1 MTGLLMQESKQ
12 EQESGQEKHHWTMQR
27 SCFTYETIL
36 ETQAFDDN
44 YKAWDGHIS
53 SSVLQDQQQKNA
65 LWSMP
70 KKINGKQEQRNLEN
84 RGLPERGLTWNN
96 CG

>member
-1 MTGLLMQESKQ
+1 MTGLLMQESKE

-53 SSVLQDQQQKNA
+53 SSVL
-65 LWSMP
+65 
-70 KKINGKQEQRNLEN
+70 
-84 RGLPERGLTWNN
+84 
-96 CG
+96 